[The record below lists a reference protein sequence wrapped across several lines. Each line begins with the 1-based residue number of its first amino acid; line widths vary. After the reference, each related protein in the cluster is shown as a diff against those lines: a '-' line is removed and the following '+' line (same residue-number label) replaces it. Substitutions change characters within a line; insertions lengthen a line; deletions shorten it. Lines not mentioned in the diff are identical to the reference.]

1 MNPAKK
7 STPDA
12 EHNSFPVPTDYVL
25 NPIGWELGVRCSPFY
40 AAIPGTSAS
49 PMTIQLQHF
58 AFVSAKVEAA
68 LACILVCLS
77 GALFFLLVLH
87 LHLPGKCHSRSRSGW
102 TSVLFRAQGGQRR
115 KIIKSQEARETCA
128 NC

>member
-1 MNPAKK
+1 
-7 STPDA
+7 
-12 EHNSFPVPTDYVL
+12 
-25 NPIGWELGVRCSPFY
+25 
-40 AAIPGTSAS
+40 
-49 PMTIQLQHF
+49 MTIQLQHF

-68 LACILVCLS
+68 LACILVYLS

-115 KIIKSQEARETCA
+115 KIIKSQEAKETCA